1 MTRGARRERKG
12 KGRQRPFSKAGKR
25 EKLAARLDEARFAL
39 RGGDPHRSFEV
50 CRAVLADQP
59 DNVEALSLAGVAAFH
74 AGLAEDALGLL
85 TLAVDHDPTHAES
98 WTNLANLLV
107 HRGRTDTAIETYQT
121 AMAADPDYP
130 ESYFNFATLME
141 SLGQLPQALQAY
153 QKTLEKAAD
162 HEPARHGMGNVLKA
176 LGRLV
181 EAKAVYEET
190 LERSPSQP
198 AVRANLAAVL
208 HELGDPDGAAAQ
220 CRRALAA
227 APTLLEARYNLGL
240 ALQEQER
247 FDEAIAAYEMVL
259 GKVPDHAAAAHNR
272 ADALQ
277 RAGHLDEAREAYGQT
292 ITIDPDFT
300 KPQVNLAD
308 LNLQLGDPVA
318 ALSVCDIFLSGH
330 PGNTDLLAFKAIA
343 LGDAGRDREVERL
356 IDFERLLHTVDI
368 EPPPNYPSL
377 DAFNEAL
384 VAHLLEHPTLTPSPL
399 SHATRDGR
407 HSGELLSEPRGPFTD
422 FENVVREAV
431 GAYRTNLGRDA
442 DHPFLAE
449 PPERMDL
456 SVWGVVME
464 AGGHQVPHIH
474 PAAWMSGVYYAE
486 IPAGISGEDRAGW
499 LEFGRPPGHFHNRSE
514 PPRRALRPKA
524 GLMVLFPSYFYHHTI
539 PFEMDQRRI
548 SIAFDLIP
556 AQP

>member
-1 MTRGARRERKG
+1 MARGARRERKG
-12 KGRQRPFSKAGKR
+12 KRRQRPFSKAGKR
-25 EKLAARLDEARFAL
+25 NKAEGRLDDARFAL
-39 RGGDPHRSFEV
+39 RGGDPHRAFEV
-50 CRAVLADQP
+50 CRTVLADQP
-59 DNVEALSLAGVAAFH
+59 DNVDALSLAGVAAYH
-74 AGLAEDALGLL
+74 AGLADEAFALL

-98 WTNLANLLV
+98 WTNLGNLLV
-107 HRGRTDTAIETYQT
+107 HRGETDAAVEAYQT

-141 SLGQLPQALQAY
+141 NLGHLPQALQAY
-153 QKTLEKAAD
+153 HKTLEKAAE
-162 HEPARHGMGNVLKA
+162 HEPARHGMGNVLKS

-208 HELGDPDGAAAQ
+208 HELGDLDGAAAQ

-240 ALQEQER
+240 ALQELER
-247 FDEAIAAYEMVL
+247 FDEAVAAYDMVL
-259 GKVPDHAAAAHNR
+259 GRVPDHAAAAHNR

-277 RAGHLDEAREAYGQT
+277 RSGRLDEAREAYERT
-292 ITIDPDFT
+292 ITIDPDFA

-308 LNLQLGDPVA
+308 LNLQLGDPDA
-318 ALSVCDIFLSGH
+318 ALSVCDGFLSGH

-343 LGDAGRDREVERL
+343 LGDAGRETEAAALV
-356 IDFERLLHTVDI
+356 DFDRLLHTVDV
-368 EPPPNYPSL
+368 ELPPDFRSL
-377 DAFNEAL
+377 DAFNGAL
-384 VAHLLEHPTLTPSPL
+384 VAHLLDHPTLTPSPL
-399 SHATRDGR
+399 SHATREGR
-407 HSGELLSEPRGPFTD
+407 HSGELLSDPRGPFAD
-422 FENVVREAV
+422 FETIVHKAV
-431 GAYRTNLGRDA
+431 SAYRKTLGRDA
-442 DHPFLAE
+442 HHPFLVG
-449 PPERMDL
+449 PPERLDL

-464 AGGHQVPHIH
+464 AGGHQIPHIH

-486 IPAGISGEDRAGW
+486 IPDSIGGEDRAGW
-499 LEFGRPPGHFHNRSE
+499 LEFGRPPGHFHNRTE
-514 PPRRALRPKA
+514 PPLCALRPKA

-556 AQP
+556 A